1 MANSPQAASRA
12 ALEIER
18 RFLLLE
24 TMPDM
29 GRPFPDAPQ
38 WRRELVTNP
47 GTTPSTSWPSDIRGK
62 LVTDAPQECRIT
74 LAKLRADE

>member
-1 MANSPQAASRA
+1 MANSPQAANRA

-29 GRPFPDAPQ
+29 GRPFPEAPQ
-38 WRRELVTNP
+38 WRELVIPFGASGYVALYHHQPEDDTVY
-47 GTTPSTSWPSDIRGK
+47 I
-62 LVTDAPQECRIT
+62 
-74 LAKLRADE
+74 LAFRHQREAGY